1 MNAPRMAPF
10 RTASQWLG
18 WLVGASVLLW
28 LLLANAPRTY
38 PQLSSHQIFTIAFP
52 AGLKGVGEPIV
63 TTGAFGNGDFLAV
76 RYLDATKAVFVY
88 DVWGMGGP
96 LSQPFDFVPGKTCT
110 LELDLPTLAVVSDFK
125 SHEKRPLRIVLDG
138 RELISEGVYF
148 HRRTADEIYFAANPI
163 GGSTANAEFRGELKD
178 AAGVA
183 LRGQIAPALRWPGQ
197 LAQLFVQE
205 PWLALAIILTAIVS
219 GYAAR
224 VVPLWVFAQ
233 VPARDHV
240 SPSSG
245 GPHIL
250 RGQATAPHRWAAATI
265 LFCGGVFATL
275 ITGGTF
281 RFVVEDSFGT
291 FYDHQAASV
300 LHGHLDVPDQ
310 ALSGEAF
317 IVGGKIYGYFG
328 ITPAILR
335 LPFVVAGI
343 AFGKL
348 IRIFMCGYFLAALA
362 AAYALLCQAA
372 RVVFGPGRWPSRWAT
387 IVFLLSSGLGSTLLF
402 LGSRAYIYHEAVLCG
417 AMFTLWTIF
426 FSLRYLHAPET
437 RNWIGALACGVLAIH
452 ARPSSGLFALSLVGV
467 VAAVHAWPK
476 VRALAFGAAR
486 RELAVLV
493 LAGLGVLSF
502 NGLSYLKFGTF
513 DGSPLRYSVQ
523 YTPERLARF
532 DGKNFHLVNVPH
544 NFDVYFVR
552 PDFRLEP
559 KFPYFFLGARKGR
572 GYPGAKMDLTEP
584 TLALPFAMPEL
595 FMVAV
600 LGGLWALAY
609 APAARRPLLILVVAV
624 TPMTTALL
632 TAIVTSHRYTGDF
645 CPILIATAAWGMA
658 VFDGETPSLRR
669 GFLVRSSLL
678 AAVSI
683 FITLAISLF
692 FQGDYVWGV
701 PDEMKQN
708 YQHLRQRVDGF
719 FGATHR

>member
-10 RTASQWLG
+10 RTAARWLG
-18 WLVGASVLLW
+18 WLVGGGVLGW
-28 LLLANAPRTY
+28 LLLAHAPKTY
-38 PQLSSHQIFTIAFP
+38 PPLSSHQVFTIVFP
-52 AGLKGVGEPIV
+52 AGLKGAAEPIV
-63 TTGAFGNGDFLAV
+63 TTGSFGNADLLAV
-76 RYLDATKAVFVY
+76 RYLEATQAVFVY

-96 LSQPFDFVPGKTCT
+96 LSQPFDFVPGQPCT
-110 LELDLPTLAVVSDFK
+110 LELDLPTLAVVSEFK
-125 SHEKRPLRIVLDG
+125 SHEKRPLRIVLAG

-148 HRRTADEIYFAANPI
+148 HRRAPEEIYFAANPI
-163 GGSTANAEFRGELKD
+163 GGSVSNAQFRGELRD
-178 AAGVA
+178 SAGA
-183 LRGQIAPALRWPGQ
+183 TLRGQIAPALKWPGQ
-197 LAQLFVQE
+197 VAQLLAHQ
-205 PWLALAIILTAIVS
+205 PWLVLGIVLTAIIA
-219 GYAAR
+219 GGAAR
-224 VVPLWVFAQ
+224 VVPIWILEQ
-233 VPARDHV
+233 LPARDPVASSRRAHV
-240 SPSSG
+240 
-245 GPHIL
+245 L
-250 RGQATAPHRWAAATI
+250 RGHAHAPHRWAAATI

-300 LHGHLDVPDQ
+300 LQGHLNVPDK

-335 LPFVVAGI
+335 LPLVAADI
-343 AFGKL
+343 AFGKV
-348 IRIFMCGYFLAALA
+348 IRLFMCGYFLAALV

-372 RVVFGPGRWPSRWAT
+372 RAVFGPGLWPSRWAT

-426 FSLRYLHAPET
+426 FSLRYLHAPDN
-437 RNWIGALACGVLAIH
+437 RNGIAALACGVLALH

-467 VAAVHAWPK
+467 VAALHAWPK

-486 RELAVLV
+486 RDLAVLA

-532 DGKNFHLVNVPH
+532 DGKNFHLVNVSH

-559 KFPYFFLGARKGR
+559 YFPYFFLGARQGR

-595 FMVAV
+595 FMVAL
-600 LGGLWALAY
+600 LGGIWALAY
-609 APAARRPLLILVVAV
+609 APAARRPLLVLLVAV
-624 TPMTTALL
+624 APMTAALL

-645 CPILIATAAWGMA
+645 CPILIACAAWGVA
-658 VFDGETPSLRR
+658 ALDGETLPLRR
-669 GFLVRSSLL
+669 GFLVVASTLTALS
-678 AAVSI
+678 V
-683 FITLAISLF
+683 FTTLAISLF
-692 FQGDYVWGV
+692 FQGDSVWGV

-708 YQHLRQRVDGF
+708 YQHLRQGVDGF